1 MYAKVN
7 GTRLYYTSL
16 GKGRPVIFL
25 HGGLGFDH
33 TYFRP
38 WVEPLAKRFRVIFYD
53 HRGNGRSDGRDSLQD
68 VDHSTWHDDLDAL
81 RAYLGFDKF
90 VLVGHS
96 YGGALGQGYAL
107 RYQKHLDG
115 LAIVTSYCAWDY
127 HADVIANAKAIGTPE
142 QVEAVKNMLVNHVP
156 NEEAFIKLLGL
167 VTPLYF
173 KRFDPKVA
181 ARIGATTKLSYQ
193 AFNRGFIDCHKNFNL
208 TPRLRE
214 IRVPTLVIG
223 SRDDWVMPVKRMIR
237 IHHGI
242 PNSKLVMFEESGH
255 FPFIEERK
263 KFLKVLGDW
272 VEALPA

>member
-53 HRGNGRSDGRDSLQD
+53 HRGNGRSEGRDSLQD

-107 RYQKHLDG
+107 RYQKHLSG
-115 LAIVTSYCAWDY
+115 LALVTTYCAWDY
-127 HADVIANAKAIGTPE
+127 MDEIVANARARGTPE
-142 QVEAVKNMLVNHVP
+142 QAKAVKDMLIKHVP
-156 NEEAFIKLLGL
+156 SDEAFAQLGGVIL
-167 VTPLYF
+167 PLYF

-181 ARIGATTKLSYQ
+181 ERIGATTKLSYQ
-193 AFNRGFIDCHKNFNL
+193 AFNRGFIDCHKTFDL
-208 TPRLRE
+208 TARLPE
-214 IRVPTLVIG
+214 IKVSTLVIAG
-223 SRDDWVMPVKRMIR
+223 RDDWIMPVPRVER
-237 IHHGI
+237 IHRGI

-272 VEALPA
+272 MEALPA